1 MKPCYCINP
10 DCSQPGHPSNNN
22 SNTRYCQSCG
32 SQLLLNGKY
41 RVSRLLSDTTGF
53 GIVYEAFEGFTAK
66 ILKVLQEK
74 WNNQPKA
81 VELFKREYDVLLEL
95 SRQNVTGVPRAD
107 AYFQYSTREG
117 KILHCLVMEKV
128 EGINLEQWLKQ
139 YDKLSQKRALK
150 WLREITLILD
160 KIHQQ
165 NWLHRDIKPPN
176 IMLRNSGELV
186 LIDFGT
192 AGTAREETQTYH
204 QKGKGQQVT
213 GITSVGYTPNEQ
225 QHSQAVIQSDFHA
238 LGRTFMHLLTGKHPL
253 EIYYDAYNDV
263 LAWREETENIH
274 PLLLDFIDEL
284 MGRLPKNRPANTRVI
299 LQRLDEIERQLKLPP
314 ITPIITSPPP
324 PNPQPVV
331 NQKQPQVI
339 PNINPSPPVSP
350 VAVPKKT
357 PAQPV
362 KNNKLRNRMIA
373 LGGVLL
379 LGIGIT
385 QGYGYLK
392 YKRFPVTPQFL
403 ISGLVDT
410 PFLYKTFTGHSEAVN
425 SVAYSPDGRFLASV
439 SNYDSIKIWDIEN
452 GKEPLNLANNSSLI
466 NLVAYNPL
474 AVIILDGIV
483 SPLPLQQQVEL
494 NLNKVLSVAYSP
506 DGRYLASGGGTLL
519 TQGEE
524 QGEEQSVDI
533 IKIWDIERR
542 KELFPITVNSRHIV
556 NSVAYS
562 PDGRYLASGSADK
575 TIKIWDTKT
584 GTELSTLT
592 GHSEAVNSVAYS
604 PDGRYLASASSDE
617 TIKIWDVKNN
627 KELNTFIYNYSKTIT
642 GVGYLIRIAY
652 SPNGRYLASGYLNGT
667 IQLWDVKTG
676 NKVHTLTGHSGS
688 VIPLAYSPDGRYLA
702 SGSSDGTIKIW
713 EVATGKELR
722 TLTGHSDTVWSVVYS
737 PDGRYLASGSGDK
750 NIKIWRVGQ

>member
-10 DCSQPGHPSNNN
+10 DCSQPDHPSNNN

-32 SQLLLNGKY
+32 SELLLNGKY

-53 GIVYEAFEGFTAK
+53 GVVYEAFEGFTAK

-74 WNNQPKA
+74 WNNEPKA

-117 KILHCLVMEKV
+117 KRLHCLVMEKV

-139 YDKLSQKRALK
+139 YDNLSQKRALK

-192 AGTAREETQTYH
+192 AREETQTYH
-204 QKGKGQQVT
+204 QKVKGQQVT
-213 GITSVGYTPNEQ
+213 GITSAGYTPNEQ
-225 QHSQAVIQSDFHA
+225 QHGQAVIQSDFHA
-238 LGRTFMHLLTGKHPL
+238 LGRTFVHLLTGKHPL
-253 EIYYDAYNDV
+253 EIYDPINDV
-263 LAWREETENIH
+263 LPWREETENIH

-314 ITPIITSPPP
+314 ITPNRPSSPP

-339 PNINPSPPVSP
+339 PKINPSPPVSP

-362 KNNKLRNRMIA
+362 KNNNLRNGLIA
-373 LGGVLL
+373 IGGVLL
-379 LGIGIT
+379 LGVGIT
-385 QGYGYLK
+385 QGYGYFK
-392 YKRFPVTPQFL
+392 YKQFPASLQLL
-403 ISGLVDT
+403 ISNFPSVS
-410 PFLYKTFTGHSEAVN
+410 FLDKTLATGHSVK
-425 SVAYSPDGRFLASV
+425 SVVYSPDGRYLASG
-439 SNYDSIKIWDIEN
+439 SRDTTIKIWEVATGKQLRTLTGYYPVNSVVYSPDGRYLAGGSWNDTIKIWEVAT
-452 GKEPLNLANNSSLI
+452 GKELRNLTGYYLPVNSVVYSPDGRYLASGSRDKTI
-466 NLVAYNPL
+466 KIWEVATGKQL
-474 AVIILDGIV
+474 RTLTGHSDW
-483 SPLPLQQQVEL
+483 
-494 NLNKVLSVAYSP
+494 VLSVAYSP
-506 DGRYLASGGGTLL
+506 DGRYLASGSYDNT
-519 TQGEE
+519 
-524 QGEEQSVDI
+524 
-533 IKIWDIERR
+533 IKIWEVATG
-542 KELFPITVNSRHIV
+542 KELRNLTGYYLPVNSVVYSPDGRYLASGSRDKTIKIWEVATGKQLRTLTGHSDWV
-556 NSVAYS
+556 LSVAYS
-562 PDGRYLASGSADK
+562 PDGRYLASGSYD
-575 TIKIWDTKT
+575 
-584 GTELSTLT
+584 
-592 GHSEAVNSVAYS
+592 N
-604 PDGRYLASASSDE
+604 
-617 TIKIWDVKNN
+617 
-627 KELNTFIYNYSKTIT
+627 
-642 GVGYLIRIAY
+642 
-652 SPNGRYLASGYLNGT
+652 
-667 IQLWDVKTG
+667 
-676 NKVHTLTGHSGS
+676 
-688 VIPLAYSPDGRYLA
+688 
-702 SGSSDGTIKIW
+702 TIKIW

-722 TLTGHSDTVWSVVYS
+722 TLTGHSSGVHSVVYS

-750 NIKIWRVGQ
+750 TIKIWRVGQ

>member
-66 ILKVLQEK
+66 LLKVLQEK

-128 EGINLEQWLKQ
+128 EGIDLEQWLNQ

-165 NWLHRDIKPPN
+165 NWLHQDIKPPN

-204 QKGKGQQVT
+204 QKVKGQQVT
-213 GITSVGYTPNEQ
+213 GIISRGYTPNEQ
-225 QHSQAVIQSDFHA
+225 QHGQAVIQSDFHA
-238 LGRTFMHLLTGKHPL
+238 LGRTFVHLLTGKHPL
-253 EIYYDAYNDV
+253 KIYDAVNDV
-263 LAWREETENIH
+263 LPWREETENIH

-314 ITPIITSPPP
+314 TP
-324 PNPQPVV
+324 V
-331 NQKQPQVI
+331 
-339 PNINPSPPVSP
+339 
-350 VAVPKKT
+350 
-357 PAQPV
+357 QPV

-379 LGIGIT
+379 LGVGIT
-385 QGYGYLK
+385 QVYGYLK
-392 YKRFPVTPQFL
+392 YKQFPAGLQSMPPTPNLMIALGGVLLLGVGITQAYGYFKYLEFPASPQLL
-403 ISGLVDT
+403 ISDLSSLR
-410 PFLYKTFTGHSEAVN
+410 FLDKTLTGHS
-425 SVAYSPDGRFLASV
+425 
-439 SNYDSIKIWDIEN
+439 
-452 GKEPLNLANNSSLI
+452 SS
-466 NLVAYNPL
+466 
-474 AVIILDGIV
+474 
-483 SPLPLQQQVEL
+483 
-494 NLNKVLSVAYSP
+494 VLSV
-506 DGRYLASGGGTLL
+506 
-519 TQGEE
+519 
-524 QGEEQSVDI
+524 V
-533 IKIWDIERR
+533 
-542 KELFPITVNSRHIV
+542 
-556 NSVAYS
+556 YS
-562 PDGRYLASGSADK
+562 PDGRYLASGS
-575 TIKIWDTKT
+575 
-584 GTELSTLT
+584 
-592 GHSEAVNSVAYS
+592 
-604 PDGRYLASASSDE
+604 
-617 TIKIWDVKNN
+617 
-627 KELNTFIYNYSKTIT
+627 
-642 GVGYLIRIAY
+642 
-652 SPNGRYLASGYLNGT
+652 NGR
-667 IQLWDVKTG
+667 
-676 NKVHTLTGHSGS
+676 
-688 VIPLAYSPDGRYLA
+688 
-702 SGSSDGTIKIW
+702 TIKIW

-722 TLTGHSDTVWSVVYS
+722 TLTGHSDSVNSIAYSPDGRYLASGSSDKTIKILKVAAGKKLRTLTGHSRGVYSVVYSPDGRYLASGSWDNTIKIWDVVTETEFCTLTGHSSGVRSVAYSPDGRYLASASSDKTIKIWEVATGTELRTLTDHSEVVRSLAYSPDGRYLASGSRQTIKIWQVATGKVLRTLTGHSDWVWSVVYS
-737 PDGRYLASGSGDK
+737 PDGRYLASGSADK
-750 NIKIWRVGQ
+750 TIKIWRVGQ

>member
-1 MKPCYCINP
+1 MLGKAWFVSHSSAY
-10 DCSQPGHPSNNN
+10 
-22 SNTRYCQSCG
+22 RY
-32 SQLLLNGKY
+32 
-41 RVSRLLSDTTGF
+41 
-53 GIVYEAFEGFTAK
+53 
-66 ILKVLQEK
+66 
-74 WNNQPKA
+74 
-81 VELFKREYDVLLEL
+81 
-95 SRQNVTGVPRAD
+95 
-107 AYFQYSTREG
+107 
-117 KILHCLVMEKV
+117 
-128 EGINLEQWLKQ
+128 
-139 YDKLSQKRALK
+139 
-150 WLREITLILD
+150 
-160 KIHQQ
+160 
-165 NWLHRDIKPPN
+165 

-192 AGTAREETQTYH
+192 AREETQTYH
-204 QKGKGQQVT
+204 QKVKGQQVT
-213 GITSVGYTPNEQ
+213 GITSAGYTPNEQ
-225 QHSQAVIQSDFHA
+225 QHGQAVIQSDFHA
-238 LGRTFMHLLTGKHPL
+238 LGRTFVHLLTGKHPL
-253 EIYYDAYNDV
+253 EIYDAYNDV
-263 LAWREETENIH
+263 LPWREETENIH

-284 MGRLPKNRPANTRVI
+284 MGRLPRNRPANTRVI

-314 ITPIITSPPP
+314 ITPNRPSPPAA
-324 PNPQPVV
+324 NPQPVV
-331 NQKQPQVI
+331 TQKQPPVI
-339 PNINPSPPVSP
+339 PKINPSPPVSP

-362 KNNKLRNRMIA
+362 KKNKLRNRMIA

-379 LGIGIT
+379 LGVGIT
-385 QGYGYLK
+385 QVYGYFK

-702 SGSSDGTIKIW
+702 SGSDDNTIKIW

-722 TLTGHSDTVWSVVYS
+722 TLTGHSSRVMSVAYS
-737 PDGRYLASGSGDK
+737 PDGRYLASGSVDK
-750 NIKIWRVGQ
+750 TIKIWRVGQ

>member
-10 DCSQPGHPSNNN
+10 DCSQPDHPSNNN

-32 SQLLLNGKY
+32 SELLLNGQY

-53 GIVYEAFEGFTAK
+53 GVVYEAFEGFTSK

-74 WNNQPKA
+74 WNNEAKA

-128 EGINLEQWLKQ
+128 EGINLEQWLNQ

-192 AGTAREETQTYH
+192 AREETQTYH
-204 QKGKGQQVT
+204 QKVKGQQVT
-213 GITSVGYTPNEQ
+213 GITSAGYTPNEQ
-225 QHSQAVIQSDFHA
+225 QHGQAVIQSDFHA
-238 LGRTFMHLLTGKHPL
+238 LGRTFVHLLTGKHPL
-253 EIYYDAYNDV
+253 EIYDPINDV
-263 LAWREETENIH
+263 LPWREETENIH

-284 MGRLPKNRPANTRVI
+284 MGRLPRNRPANTRVI

-314 ITPIITSPPP
+314 ITPNRPSPPA

-331 NQKQPQVI
+331 TQKQPQVI
-339 PNINPSPPVSP
+339 PKINPSPPVSP

-362 KNNKLRNRMIA
+362 KNNNLRNGLIA
-373 LGGVLL
+373 LSGVLL

-403 ISGLVDT
+403 ISGLVDN
-410 PFLYKTFTGHSEAVN
+410 PSLYKTLTGHSDWV
-425 SVAYSPDGRFLASV
+425 
-439 SNYDSIKIWDIEN
+439 K
-452 GKEPLNLANNSSLI
+452 
-466 NLVAYNPL
+466 
-474 AVIILDGIV
+474 
-483 SPLPLQQQVEL
+483 
-494 NLNKVLSVAYSP
+494 SVAYSP
-506 DGRYLASGGGTLL
+506 DGRYLASGSDDKT
-519 TQGEE
+519 
-524 QGEEQSVDI
+524 
-533 IKIWDIERR
+533 IKIWEVATG
-542 KELFPITVNSRHIV
+542 KELRTLTGHSSGVL
-556 NSVAYS
+556 SVVYS

-575 TIKIWDTKT
+575 TIKIWEVAK
-584 GTELSTLT
+584 GKELRTLT
-592 GHSEAVNSVAYS
+592 GHSDRVRSVVYSPYGRYLASGSWDKTIKVWEVVTGTELRTLAGYSGWVWSVVYSPYGRYLASGSWDNTIKIWEVATGTELRTLTGHSGSIWSVAYS
-604 PDGRYLASASSDE
+604 PDGRYLASGGDDD
-617 TIKIWDVKNN
+617 TIKIWEVA
-627 KELNTFIYNYSKTIT
+627 T
-642 GVGYLIRIAY
+642 GK
-652 SPNGRYLASGYLNGT
+652 
-667 IQLWDVKTG
+667 QLR
-676 NKVHTLTGHSGS
+676 TLTGHSDWVKS
-688 VIPLAYSPDGRYLA
+688 VAYSPDGRYLA
-702 SGSSDGTIKIW
+702 SGSGDKTIKIW

-722 TLTGHSDTVWSVVYS
+722 TLTSGVESVVYS

-750 NIKIWRVGQ
+750 TIKIWRVGQ

>member
-10 DCSQPGHPSNNN
+10 DCFQPDHPSNNN

-74 WNNQPKA
+74 WNNDPKA

-95 SRQNVTGVPRAD
+95 SSQNVTGVPRAD

-192 AGTAREETQTYH
+192 AREETQTYH
-204 QKGKGQQVT
+204 QKVKGQQVT
-213 GITSVGYTPNEQ
+213 GITSAGYTPNEQ
-225 QHSQAVIQSDFHA
+225 QHGQAVIQSDFHA
-238 LGRTFMHLLTGKHPL
+238 LGRTFVHLLTGKHPL
-253 EIYYDAYNDV
+253 EIYDPINDV
-263 LAWREETENIH
+263 LPWREETENIH

-284 MGRLPKNRPANTRVI
+284 MGRLPRNRPANTRVI

-314 ITPIITSPPP
+314 ITPNRPSPPP

-331 NQKQPQVI
+331 TQKQPPVM
-339 PNINPSPPVSP
+339 PKINPSPPVSP

-362 KNNKLRNRMIA
+362 KKNKLRNRMIA

-385 QGYGYLK
+385 QGYGYFK
-392 YKRFPVTPQFL
+392 YKQFPASLQLL
-403 ISGLVDT
+403 ISNFPSVS
-410 PFLYKTFTGHSEAVN
+410 FLDKTLTGHSD
-425 SVAYSPDGRFLASV
+425 SV
-439 SNYDSIKIWDIEN
+439 
-452 GKEPLNLANNSSLI
+452 
-466 NLVAYNPL
+466 
-474 AVIILDGIV
+474 
-483 SPLPLQQQVEL
+483 
-494 NLNKVLSVAYSP
+494 
-506 DGRYLASGGGTLL
+506 
-519 TQGEE
+519 
-524 QGEEQSVDI
+524 QSV
-533 IKIWDIERR
+533 
-542 KELFPITVNSRHIV
+542 V
-556 NSVAYS
+556 YS
-562 PDGRYLASGSADK
+562 PDGRYLASGSRDK
-575 TIKIWDTKT
+575 
-584 GTELSTLT
+584 
-592 GHSEAVNSVAYS
+592 
-604 PDGRYLASASSDE
+604 
-617 TIKIWDVKNN
+617 
-627 KELNTFIYNYSKTIT
+627 
-642 GVGYLIRIAY
+642 
-652 SPNGRYLASGYLNGT
+652 
-667 IQLWDVKTG
+667 
-676 NKVHTLTGHSGS
+676 
-688 VIPLAYSPDGRYLA
+688 
-702 SGSSDGTIKIW
+702 TIKIW

-722 TLTGHSDTVWSVVYS
+722 TLTGHSSWVSSVVYSPDGRYLASGNGDNTIKVWDVVTGTELRTLAGYSGWVWSVAYSPDGRYLASGSYDNTIKIWEVATGKELRTLTGHSSVVLSVVYSPDGRYLASGSSDKTIKIWEVATGKELRTLTGHSREVMSVVYSPDGRYLASGSWDKTIKIWEVATGKELPTLTGHSREVMSVVYSPDGRYLASGSWDKTIKIWEVATGKQLRTLTGHSFWVWSVVYS
-737 PDGRYLASGSGDK
+737 PDGRYLASGSLDK
-750 NIKIWRVGQ
+750 TIKIWRVGQ

>member
-128 EGINLEQWLKQ
+128 EGIDLEQWLNQ
-139 YDKLSQKRALK
+139 YDILSQKRALK

-165 NWLHRDIKPPN
+165 NWLHQDIKPPN

-225 QHSQAVIQSDFHA
+225 QHSQAVIQSDFYA
-238 LGRTFMHLLTGKHPL
+238 LGRTFVHLLTGKHPL
-253 EIYYDAYNDV
+253 EIYDAVNDV

-314 ITPIITSPPP
+314 TTPNRPSPP
-324 PNPQPVV
+324 PNPPPIVT
-331 NQKQPQVI
+331 QKQSPVI
-339 PNINPSPPVSP
+339 PKINSSPPVSP
-350 VAVPKKT
+350 VAVPQKT
-357 PAQPV
+357 PGQPI
-362 KNNKLRNRMIA
+362 KKNKLRNRMIA

-379 LGIGIT
+379 LGVGIT
-385 QGYGYLK
+385 QAYGYFK
-392 YKRFPVTPQFL
+392 SQEINSPQEKKFSEHSFP
-403 ISGLVDT
+403 D
-410 PFLYKTFTGHSEAVN
+410 KTLTGHSDEV
-425 SVAYSPDGRFLASV
+425 F
-439 SNYDSIKIWDIEN
+439 
-452 GKEPLNLANNSSLI
+452 
-466 NLVAYNPL
+466 
-474 AVIILDGIV
+474 
-483 SPLPLQQQVEL
+483 
-494 NLNKVLSVAYSP
+494 
-506 DGRYLASGGGTLL
+506 
-519 TQGEE
+519 
-524 QGEEQSVDI
+524 
-533 IKIWDIERR
+533 
-542 KELFPITVNSRHIV
+542 
-556 NSVAYS
+556 SVAYS
-562 PDGRYLASGSADK
+562 PDGRYLASGSID
-575 TIKIWDTKT
+575 
-584 GTELSTLT
+584 
-592 GHSEAVNSVAYS
+592 
-604 PDGRYLASASSDE
+604 
-617 TIKIWDVKNN
+617 
-627 KELNTFIYNYSKTIT
+627 
-642 GVGYLIRIAY
+642 
-652 SPNGRYLASGYLNGT
+652 
-667 IQLWDVKTG
+667 Q
-676 NKVHTLTGHSGS
+676 
-688 VIPLAYSPDGRYLA
+688 
-702 SGSSDGTIKIW
+702 TIKIW

-722 TLTGHSDTVWSVVYS
+722 TLTGHSGGVFLVVYSPDGRYLASGSSDKTIKIWEVATGKELHTLTVYSDLYGADVVYSPDGRYLASRSDDKTIKIWEVATGKELRTLTGHSGPVLSVVYSPDGRYLASGGGLRDNTIKIWQVATGKVLRTLTGHSDWVLSVVYSPDGRYLASGSRQTIKIWEVATGKQLHTLTGHSNVVWSVVYSPDGRYLASRSGDKTIKIWEVATGKQLRTLTGHSEGVLSVVYS
-737 PDGRYLASGSGDK
+737 PDGRYLASGSGD
-750 NIKIWRVGQ
+750 NTIKIWRVGQ